1 MPPKKKPKGKPKG
14 DAPGGGSGAPKT
26 VGAMLA
32 ALGIADP
39 ASSFE
44 ACANFED
51 EFRVV
56 KKAYLKVVL
65 KEHPDKG
72 GDRERFEAVQ
82 TAWETLSSMKAEN
95 KLGSLRSTKTAS
107 TSAAKEHAHAA
118 AHRPSST
125 PDWSF
130 YAEAF
135 KESEIP
141 LYKVE
146 RAASGRSRCEM
157 REKDATDTKKPTKRR
172 AYTVCRSTVADK
184 NSKCFI
190 AKNHVRVGM
199 MDVVSG
205 AYGRFVHVECWR
217 VPATVYR
224 GLPSPTVEKNV
235 DAFKSALAAMEDVSL
250 AGARALDDE
259 GLTSL
264 ARHVMDPEHW
274 ARGAKKRLPD
284 EPGAG
289 AAAKKAKKA
298 KSEPDAATV
307 AAKKKMTAGA
317 TRRGKNLAPVPAPPV
332 PPASATVDLT
342 GSSDDENDDDVSVA
356 ATLPTTDA
364 KKKRKAGPA
373 RKKAPSS
380 SLGALVA
387 SGSEATKKK
396 QKTPNSL
403 VVVPRPGVGLA
414 NVSAYAGKT
423 VVLTGVFPELGGGA
437 GLNLG
442 KDRAR
447 ALIES
452 FGGRVTSAVSGK
464 TDVLLC
470 GREPGMSKVSQA
482 RARGTTLLSFDQL
495 CLTLESGA
503 AAPAKGS
510 AEALALTEG
519 VNITSFSSGYWGNGL
534 ANSASDAALAY
545 AARGPER
552 VTADGGAAGGKPK
565 KPKKRGLL
573 GW

>member
-1 MPPKKKPKGKPKG
+1 MPPKKKPKGKPRG

-205 AYGRFVHVECWR
+205 AYGRFVHGKFWR
-217 VPATVYR
+217 VPAAVY
-224 GLPSPTVEKNV
+224 
-235 DAFKSALAAMEDVSL
+235 
-250 AGARALDDE
+250 
-259 GLTSL
+259 
-264 ARHVMDPEHW
+264 
-274 ARGAKKRLPD
+274 
-284 EPGAG
+284 
-289 AAAKKAKKA
+289 
-298 KSEPDAATV
+298 
-307 AAKKKMTAGA
+307 
-317 TRRGKNLAPVPAPPV
+317 
-332 PPASATVDLT
+332 
-342 GSSDDENDDDVSVA
+342 
-356 ATLPTTDA
+356 
-364 KKKRKAGPA
+364 
-373 RKKAPSS
+373 
-380 SLGALVA
+380 
-387 SGSEATKKK
+387 
-396 QKTPNSL
+396 
-403 VVVPRPGVGLA
+403 PGVP
-414 NVSAYAGKT
+414 STT
-423 VVLTGVFPELGGGA
+423 V
-437 GLNLG
+437 
-442 KDRAR
+442 
-447 ALIES
+447 
-452 FGGRVTSAVSGK
+452 
-464 TDVLLC
+464 
-470 GREPGMSKVSQA
+470 
-482 RARGTTLLSFDQL
+482 
-495 CLTLESGA
+495 
-503 AAPAKGS
+503 
-510 AEALALTEG
+510 
-519 VNITSFSSGYWGNGL
+519 
-534 ANSASDAALAY
+534 
-545 AARGPER
+545 
-552 VTADGGAAGGKPK
+552 
-565 KPKKRGLL
+565 
-573 GW
+573 

>member
-44 ACANFED
+44 ACANFEE

-56 KKAYLKVVL
+56 KKAYLKIVL

-95 KLGSLRSTKTAS
+95 KLGSLRSVKTAS

-146 RAASGRSRCEM
+146 RAKSGRSRCEM
-157 REKDATDTKKPTKRR
+157 REKDATDTKKATKRR
-172 AYTVCRSTVADK
+172 AYTVCRSLVTDK

-217 VPATVYR
+217 VPAAVYR

-235 DAFKSALAAMEDVSL
+235 DAFKSAILTMEDVSL

-307 AAKKKMTAGA
+307 AAKKNDRRRDPSRKQPRARVCASRASRVRYGGPDRVVRRRKRQRRVGRRDAPHDGREEEAKGGSRAEENAIFESRRARRERIRSDEKKKKNTRLFGRRPAPRRRPGERLGVRRENRGFDGRVPRARRRRGFEPGQRPREGAHRVLRRAGHLRGFRKNGRLAVRPRAWHVQGFAGA
-317 TRRGKNLAPVPAPPV
+317 RARRDAAQLRPAV
-332 PPASATVDLT
+332 F
-342 GSSDDENDDDVSVA
+342 DV
-356 ATLPTTDA
+356 
-364 KKKRKAGPA
+364 
-373 RKKAPSS
+373 
-380 SLGALVA
+380 
-387 SGSEATKKK
+387 
-396 QKTPNSL
+396 
-403 VVVPRPGVGLA
+403 GVGRGG
-414 NVSAYAGKT
+414 SGE
-423 VVLTGVFPELGGGA
+423 GLGGGA
-437 GLNLG
+437 
-442 KDRAR
+442 R
-447 ALIES
+447 
-452 FGGRVTSAVSGK
+452 
-464 TDVLLC
+464 
-470 GREPGMSKVSQA
+470 
-482 RARGTTLLSFDQL
+482 
-495 CLTLESGA
+495 
-503 AAPAKGS
+503 
-510 AEALALTEG
+510 
-519 VNITSFSSGYWGNGL
+519 
-534 ANSASDAALAY
+534 
-545 AARGPER
+545 
-552 VTADGGAAGGKPK
+552 ADGGREHHLLLLRVLGQRPRELRVGRRARVRGARAGAGY
-565 KPKKRGLL
+565 R
-573 GW
+573 

>member
-56 KKAYLKVVL
+56 KKAYLKIVL

-146 RAASGRSRCEM
+146 RAKSGRSRCEM
-157 REKDATDTKKPTKRR
+157 REKDATDTKKATKRR
-172 AYTVCRSTVADK
+172 AYTVCRSTVTDK

-205 AYGRFVHVECWR
+205 AYGRFVHLECWR

-235 DAFKSALAAMEDVSL
+235 DAFKSALVAMEDVSL

-307 AAKKKMTAGA
+307 AAKKEMTAGA
-317 TRRGKNLAPVPAPPV
+317 TRRGKNLAPVPVPPV

-342 GSSDDENDDDVSVA
+342 GSSDDENDNDVSVA
-356 ATLPTTDA
+356 ATLTTTDA

-373 RKKAPSS
+373 RKKTPSS

-396 QKTPNSL
+396 KKKNVRLFGRRPAPRRRPGERLGVRRENRGFDGR
-403 VVVPRPGVGLA
+403 VPRARRRRGFEPGQGPREGAHRVLRRAGHLRGFRKNGRLAVRPRAWHVQGFAGARARRDAAQLRPAVFDVGVGRGG
-414 NVSAYAGKT
+414 SGE
-423 VVLTGVFPELGGGA
+423 GLGGGA
-437 GLNLG
+437 
-442 KDRAR
+442 R
-447 ALIES
+447 
-452 FGGRVTSAVSGK
+452 
-464 TDVLLC
+464 
-470 GREPGMSKVSQA
+470 
-482 RARGTTLLSFDQL
+482 
-495 CLTLESGA
+495 
-503 AAPAKGS
+503 
-510 AEALALTEG
+510 
-519 VNITSFSSGYWGNGL
+519 
-534 ANSASDAALAY
+534 
-545 AARGPER
+545 
-552 VTADGGAAGGKPK
+552 ADGGREHHLLLLRVLGQRPRELRVGRRAHVRGARAGAGY
-565 KPKKRGLL
+565 R
-573 GW
+573 

>member
-39 ASSFE
+39 AAAFE

-56 KKAYLKVVL
+56 KKAYLKIVL

-95 KLGSLRSTKTAS
+95 KLGSLRSARTAS

-135 KESEIP
+135 KESGIP

-157 REKDATDTKKPTKRR
+157 REKDATETRKATKRR
-172 AYTVCRSTVADK
+172 AYTVCRAQAADPK
-184 NSKCFI
+184 SACFI
-190 AKNHVRVGM
+190 AKNHVRVGT

-205 AYGRFVHVECWR
+205 AYGRFVHLECWR

-235 DAFKSALAAMEDVSL
+235 DAFKRALAAMEDVSL

-259 GLTSL
+259 GLTAL

-284 EPGAG
+284 EPGA
-289 AAAKKAKKA
+289 AAKKAKK
-298 KSEPDAATV
+298 EPDGLV
-307 AAKKKMTAGA
+307 AAKQKKNAGA
-317 TRRGKNLAPVPAPPV
+317 TGRGKNLAPVPV
-332 PPASATVDLT
+332 PPANASATVDLT
-342 GSSDDENDDDVSVA
+342 GSSDDEDDVPVA
-356 ATLPTTDA
+356 ATLPETLPETDA
-364 KKKRKAGPA
+364 KKKKKRPGPA
-373 RKKAPSS
+373 KKKTPSS
-380 SLGALVA
+380 TLGALVA
-387 SGSEATKKK
+387 SGSEETKTKK
-396 QKTPNSL
+396 TPKASSV

-414 NVSAYAGKT
+414 NASAYAGKT

-452 FGGRVTSAVSGK
+452 FGGRVTSAVSGR

-482 RARGTTLLSFDQL
+482 RARGATLLNFEQL
-495 CLTLESGA
+495 CATLESGA

-534 ANSASDAALAY
+534 ANTASDAALAY

-552 VTADGGAAGGKPK
+552 VTADERAGGKPK
-565 KPKKRGLL
+565 KPRGGLL